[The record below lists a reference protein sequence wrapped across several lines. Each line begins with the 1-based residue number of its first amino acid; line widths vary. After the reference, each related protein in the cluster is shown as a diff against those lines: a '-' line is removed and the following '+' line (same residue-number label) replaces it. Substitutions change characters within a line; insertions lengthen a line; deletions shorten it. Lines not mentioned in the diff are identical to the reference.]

1 MSCLLNLKRIKKKP
15 NEGKTDYSNRR
26 KKDFITMTSLSLNYK
41 GIPVYFNL
49 LYKGIDECY
58 EKFTVGSERYHSTK
72 KPDFR
77 RVERLEWI
85 YEIINKI
92 NNCEVCS
99 EYRFGRSKGK
109 DLTYCVEKQYLI
121 VLKRMSN
128 CYIVVTAY
136 SVNNDKNQQ
145 EKYKNMTE

>member
-1 MSCLLNLKRIKKKP
+1 MPCLLNLKRIKKKP
-15 NEGKTDYSNRR
+15 NEGKIDYSNRR
-26 KKDFITMTSLSLNYK
+26 KNDFITITSLPLNYK
-41 GIPVYFNL
+41 GLPVYFNL
-49 LYKGIDECY
+49 IDKGIDECY

-92 NNCEVCS
+92 NTCEGCS
-99 EYRFGRSKGK
+99 EYRCGQNKGK
-109 DLTYCVEKQYLI
+109 DLIYCVEKQYLI

-128 CYIVVTAY
+128 CFIVVTAY

-145 EKYKNMTE
+145 EKYKNMK

>member
-1 MSCLLNLKRIKKKP
+1 MPCLLNLKRIKKKP
-15 NEGKTDYSNRR
+15 NEGKKDYFNRR
-26 KKDFITMTSLSLNYK
+26 KNDFVTITSLPLNYK
-41 GIPVYFNL
+41 GLPVYFNL
-49 LYKGIDECY
+49 IKKGIDECY

-92 NNCEVCS
+92 NNCKGCS
-99 EYRFGRSKGK
+99 EYRCGQSKGK
-109 DLTYCVEKQYLI
+109 ELIYCVEKQYLI

-128 CYIVVTAY
+128 CFIVVTAY

-145 EKYKNMTE
+145 EKYKSMK

>member
-1 MSCLLNLKRIKKKP
+1 MPCLLNLKRIKKKP
-15 NEGKTDYSNRR
+15 NEGKKDYFNRR
-26 KKDFITMTSLSLNYK
+26 KNDFITINSLPLNFK
-41 GIPVYFNL
+41 GLPVYFNL
-49 LYKGIDECY
+49 IKKGIDECY

-92 NNCEVCS
+92 NNCEGCS
-99 EYRFGRSKGK
+99 EYRYGQSKGK
-109 DLTYCVEKQYLI
+109 ELIYCVEKQYLI

-145 EKYKNMTE
+145 EKFKNMK